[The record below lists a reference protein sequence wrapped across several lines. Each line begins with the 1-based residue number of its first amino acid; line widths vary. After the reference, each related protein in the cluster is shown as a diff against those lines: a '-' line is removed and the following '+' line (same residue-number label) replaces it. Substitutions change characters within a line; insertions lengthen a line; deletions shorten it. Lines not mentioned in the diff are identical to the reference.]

1 VAAGLP
7 TRWVARWAVRAAIRE
22 NGVAMLIL
30 MHAHASREEIDGVMR
45 HVREHGYEP
54 IELPGAD
61 RIAIGVLGSNP
72 RSIRDNVVGLPGVV
86 DAVPVSKPY
95 KMVGLE
101 WHPGRSV
108 VSVGSAQFGGA
119 EFVVAAGP
127 CAIESETQVLET
139 ARAVRG
145 AGGTV
150 LRGGAY
156 KPRTSPYA
164 FRGLGV
170 AGLEMLARAREETG
184 LPVVTEVLTPGDV
197 EVVAA
202 WADMLQVGTRNA
214 QNYSL
219 LEAVGQAGK
228 PVMLKRGMSNTVEE
242 WLLSAEY
249 VLSQGNPDVVLCER
263 GIRSFETATR
273 NTLDLSAVPLVRSL
287 SHLPIVVDPSHATG
301 HRHLVGPM
309 ALAALACGAD
319 GLLIEVHPNPDEALS
334 DGPQSLTLDGF
345 SSLMSELR
353 RIAPAVHR
361 ELAPA
366 AVR

>member
-1 VAAGLP
+1 
-7 TRWVARWAVRAAIRE
+7 
-22 NGVAMLIL
+22 MLIL
-30 MHAHASREEIDGVMR
+30 MHAHASRAEIDGVMD
-45 HVREHGYEP
+45 HVRSHGYEP
-54 IELPGAD
+54 IELPGTD
-61 RIAIGVLGSNP
+61 RIAIGVLGSHP
-72 RSIRDNVVGLPGVV
+72 ASIRDNVVGLPGVV
-86 DAVPVSKPY
+86 DAIPVSKPY

-101 WHPGRSV
+101 WHPARSQV
-108 VSVGSAQFGGA
+108 RVGPAVFGGS

-127 CAIESETQVLET
+127 CAIESPAQMLAT
-139 ARAVRG
+139 ASGVRAAG
-145 AGGTV
+145 ALL

-156 KPRTSPYA
+156 KPRTSPYS

-170 AGLEMLARAREETG
+170 AGLELLAAARAETG
-184 LPVVTEVLTPGDV
+184 LPVVTEVLTPSEVG
-197 EVVAA
+197 VVAE

-214 QNYSL
+214 QNFAL

-228 PVMLKRGMSNTVEE
+228 PVLLKRGMSNTVEE

-301 HRHLVGPM
+301 HRHLVAPM

-319 GLLIEVHPNPDEALS
+319 GLLVEVHPQPDEALS
-334 DGPQSLTLDGF
+334 DGPQSLTLEQFG
-345 SSLMSELR
+345 SLMAELR
-353 RIAPAVHR
+353 RVA
-361 ELAPA
+361 A
-366 AVR
+366 AVGREMSAAPVG

>member
-1 VAAGLP
+1 
-7 TRWVARWAVRAAIRE
+7 
-22 NGVAMLIL
+22 MLIL
-30 MHAHASREEIDGVMR
+30 MHAHATREEIDGVMQ
-45 HVREHGYEP
+45 HVRDHGYEP

-61 RIAIGVLGSNP
+61 RVAIGVLGSNP
-72 RSIRDNVVGLPGVV
+72 RSIRDNVVGLPGVA

-101 WHPGRSV
+101 WHPARTV
-108 VSVGSAQFGGA
+108 VSVGSASFGGH
-119 EFVVAAGP
+119 EFTVAAGP
-127 CAIESETQVLET
+127 CAIEGEAQVMAA
-139 ARAVRG
+139 ARGVRAAG
-145 AGGTV
+145 AAM

-156 KPRTSPYA
+156 KPRTSPYS

-197 EVVAA
+197 EAVAA

-228 PVMLKRGMSNTVEE
+228 PVLLKRGMSNTVEE

-301 HRHLVGPM
+301 HRHLVAPM

-319 GLLIEVHPNPDEALS
+319 GLLIEVHPDPDEALS
-334 DGPQSLTLDGF
+334 DGAQSLTVEQF
-345 SSLMSELR
+345 QSLMAELR
-353 RIAPAVHR
+353 R
-361 ELAPA
+361 LAPVVA
-366 AVR
+366 REMAPVPVG